1 MKKTQWEIDLFNQ
14 YKAALAA
21 AKFVEW
27 VQANKNIKPA
37 EYKRRFAALPTQAQF
52 ALQQAV
58 RDRIDNDGADAV
70 GLNGRP
76 MFEMM
81 D

>member
-1 MKKTQWEIDLFNQ
+1 MTKTQWEVDLFNQ

-27 VQANKNIKPA
+27 VQANPEIKPA
-37 EYKRRFAALPTQAQF
+37 EYKRRFAALPSHAQF

-58 RDRIDNDGADAV
+58 RDRIDNNGPDAV
-70 GLNGRP
+70 GLDGRP
-76 MFEMM
+76 MFELVE
-81 D
+81 